1 MAIPLTWNMQNNFR
15 GFSMISEDEKA
26 QIKYDKWIM
35 PYIEQLMQLRF
46 GKQYEEINVSWGVP
60 KWYMNEEKQKYLNE
74 NVCFVRMT
82 KGLDKV
88 TMVHKISRTI
98 IIEASVDAREIYDE
112 YDNFPE
118 LRKIEEEY
126 DNEICESK

>member
-1 MAIPLTWNMQNNFR
+1 MATPLTWNMQNNFR

-74 NVCFVRMT
+74 NVCFVTMT

-88 TMVHKISRTI
+88 TMVHKISRNI

-118 LRKIEEEY
+118 LRKLEEKY

>member
-1 MAIPLTWNMQNNFR
+1 MATPLTWNMQNNFR

-82 KGLDKV
+82 KGLDNV

-126 DNEICESK
+126 DKCTN

>member
-1 MAIPLTWNMQNNFR
+1 MATPLTWNMQNNLR
-15 GFSMISEDEKA
+15 GFCMVSEDEKA

-118 LRKIEEEY
+118 LRKLEEKY

>member
-1 MAIPLTWNMQNNFR
+1 MKIM
-15 GFSMISEDEKA
+15 MEEEKK

-46 GKQYEEINVSWGVP
+46 GKQYEDIRVYWGVP
-60 KWYMNEEKQKYLNE
+60 EWYMSEEKQKYLPK
-74 NVCFVRMT
+74 NVCFVTMT
-82 KGLDKV
+82 KGIDKV
-88 TMVHKISRTI
+88 TMVHKISRNI
-98 IIEASVDAREIYDE
+98 IIEASVDARELYDE

-118 LRKIEEEY
+118 LRKLEEKY

>member
-1 MAIPLTWNMQNNFR
+1 
-15 GFSMISEDEKA
+15 MISEDEKK

-35 PYIEQLMQLRF
+35 PYIEQLMQLRY
-46 GKQYEEINVSWGVP
+46 GKQYEEINISWGVP
-60 KWYMNEEKQKYLNE
+60 KWYMNEEKQKYLPE

-82 KGLDKV
+82 KGRDKV

-118 LRKIEEEY
+118 LRKLEEEY

>member
-1 MAIPLTWNMQNNFR
+1 
-15 GFSMISEDEKA
+15 MISEDEKQ

-60 KWYMNEEKQKYLNE
+60 KWYMTEEKQKYLHLPE

-82 KGLDKV
+82 KG
-88 TMVHKISRTI
+88 KISRI
-98 IIEASVDAREIYDE
+98 IFIEASVDANELYDE
-112 YDNFPE
+112 YDNFPH
-118 LRKIEEEY
+118 LRKFEEEY
-126 DNEICESK
+126 DKCTN

>member
-1 MAIPLTWNMQNNFR
+1 
-15 GFSMISEDEKA
+15 MISEDEKD

-35 PYIEQLMQLRF
+35 PYIEQFMQLRF

-60 KWYMNEEKQKYLNE
+60 KWYMNEEKQKYLPE

-98 IIEASVDAREIYDE
+98 IIEASVDARKIYDE

-118 LRKIEEEY
+118 LRKLEEEY
-126 DNEICESK
+126 DKCTKK

>member
-1 MAIPLTWNMQNNFR
+1 MV
-15 GFSMISEDEKA
+15 SEDEKA

-46 GKQYEEINVSWGVP
+46 GKQYEEITVSWGVP

-74 NVCFVRMT
+74 NVCFVHMT

-88 TMVHKISRTI
+88 TMVHKISRNI

-118 LRKIEEEY
+118 LRKLEEEY

>member
-1 MAIPLTWNMQNNFR
+1 
-15 GFSMISEDEKA
+15 MISEDEKA